1 MARFF
6 PAPVAVAHATPLSA
20 ADLADRYIA
29 MGTMTAQIGG
39 DTLDLVIPYDTEKE
53 RGSAGQKMIMGQFL
67 TINVLGMAVDEDGE
81 PDRPMLQVTLQ
92 KHMGDMRLLSAEL
105 FDDRG
110 YDAPLAMGAD
120 GGTGELSEFTM
131 EGDTGSGVVT
141 GEVLRLTG
149 YTSGPNVAEGAAP
162 VPVRIEWRVDLP
174 PLE

>member
-1 MARFF
+1 
-6 PAPVAVAHATPLSA
+6 
-20 ADLADRYIA
+20 

-67 TINVLGMAVDEDGE
+67 TINVLG
-81 PDRPMLQVTLQ
+81 
-92 KHMGDMRLLSAEL
+92 LLSAEL
-105 FDDRG
+105 FDDQG

-131 EGDTGSGVVT
+131 EGDTASGVVT

-149 YTSGPNVAEGAAP
+149 YTSGPKVAVGAAP